1 MNHLINPLNIKAG
14 PMASFLFV
22 TLVFCLLSAC
32 ERQHQQLVF
41 DGLTMGTTYQV
52 KLVPGEQSV
61 SDDFGQRIQARLDSL
76 NQTFTTYRQDS
87 ELMLLNRSPENQAYA
102 VSSDMVRVLEVAQEV
117 YQLTSGAFDPTVGAL
132 VNLWGF
138 GPDNTGDRIPSEA
151 EIATEL
157 ALVGFSKL
165 QIAPDGTNIIR
176 SSDIALDMSAVAKGY
191 AVDAVAELLE
201 GEGFNNYL
209 VEVGGELR
217 LKGLKANKDPWRIAI
232 EAPSLERGL
241 VQKVLI
247 PGDVAVATSGD
258 YRNYFEKDGKRYSH
272 TIDPRTGY
280 PIGHQL
286 ASVTIIAKT
295 AAFADALATGF
306 MVLGSDASLDVAE
319 ENKLAVYLLVKEG
332 DAFKGYYSS
341 AFAPYLPGD

>member
-1 MNHLINPLNIKAG
+1 MNHLINRLKIKAG

-22 TLVFCLLSAC
+22 VVMVFLLSAC
-32 ERQHQQLVF
+32 DQQSQLVY
-41 DGLTMGTTYQV
+41 DGRTMGTTYQV
-52 KLVPGEQSV
+52 KLVPSEQPV
-61 SDDFGQRIQARLDSL
+61 SEGLGQRIQSRLDSL
-76 NQTFTTYRQDS
+76 NQTFTTYQQNS
-87 ELMLLNRSPENQAYA
+87 ELMLLNRSPVGQVYA
-102 VSSDMVRVLEVAQEV
+102 VSSDMLQVLKTAKEVH
-117 YQLTSGAFDPTVGAL
+117 QLTSGAFDPTVGAL

-138 GPDNTGDRIPSEA
+138 GPENTGDRVPSETD
-151 EIATEL
+151 IAAEL
-157 ALVGFSKL
+157 ALVGFNKL
-165 QIAPDGTNIIR
+165 QITPDGANIIR

-201 GEGFNNYL
+201 QEGFNHYL

-280 PIGHQL
+280 PLDHQL
-286 ASVTIIAKT
+286 ASVTIIAET
-295 AAFADALATGF
+295 AVFADALATGF
-306 MVLGSDASLDVAE
+306 MVLGADASLKVAE
-319 ENKLAVYLLVKEG
+319 KNKLAVYLLVKEG

-341 AFAPYLPGD
+341 AFAPYLSGD

>member
-1 MNHLINPLNIKAG
+1 MNRLINRLKIKAG

-22 TLVFCLLSAC
+22 AVVVSLLSAC
-32 ERQHQQLVF
+32 DRQSQLVF
-41 DGLTMGTTYQV
+41 DGRTMGTTYQV

-61 SDDFGQRIQARLDSL
+61 SDDLGQKIQSRLDNL
-76 NQTFTTYRQDS
+76 NNTFTTYQQDS
-87 ELMLLNRSPENQAYA
+87 ELMLLNRAPVGQTYA
-102 VSSDMVRVLEVAQEV
+102 VSQDMLHVLNIAKEVH
-117 YQLTSGAFDPTVGAL
+117 QLTSGAFDPTVGAL

-138 GPDNTGDRIPSEA
+138 GPQNTGNQIPAEA
-151 EIATEL
+151 DIAAEL
-157 ALVGFSKL
+157 TLVDFNKL
-165 QIAPDGTNIIR
+165 QITPDGASIIR

-201 GEGFNNYL
+201 QEGFNNYL

-217 LKGLKANKDPWRIAI
+217 LKGVKVNKDPWRIAI

-247 PGDVAVATSGD
+247 PGDATVATSGD

-280 PIGHQL
+280 PLDHQL
-286 ASVTIIAKT
+286 ASVTIIAET

-306 MVLGSDASLDVAE
+306 MVLGADASLKIAE

-332 DAFKGYYSS
+332 EAFKSYYSS
-341 AFAPYLPGD
+341 AFAPFLSGD

>member
-1 MNHLINPLNIKAG
+1 MNRLINRLKIKAG

-22 TLVFCLLSAC
+22 TVMVSLLSAC
-32 ERQHQQLVF
+32 DRQSQLVF
-41 DGLTMGTTYQV
+41 DGRTMGTTYQV
-52 KLVPGEQSV
+52 KLVPSEQSV
-61 SDDFGQRIQARLDSL
+61 SDDLGQKIQSRLDSL
-76 NQTFTTYRQDS
+76 NNTFTTYQQDS
-87 ELMLLNRSPENQAYA
+87 ELMLLNRAPVGQVYA
-102 VSSDMVRVLEVAQEV
+102 VSQDMLHVLNTAKEVH
-117 YQLTSGAFDPTVGAL
+117 QLTSGAFDPTVGAL

-138 GPDNTGDRIPSEA
+138 GPENTGNRVPSETD
-151 EIATEL
+151 IATEL
-157 ALVGFSKL
+157 GLLGFNKL
-165 QIAPDGTNIIR
+165 QITPDATSITR

-201 GEGFNNYL
+201 QEGFNNYL

-217 LKGLKANKDPWRIAI
+217 LKGVKANKDPWRIAI

-241 VQKVLI
+241 VQKVLV
-247 PGDVAVATSGD
+247 PGDAAVATSGD

-280 PIGHQL
+280 PLDHQL
-286 ASVTIIAKT
+286 ASVTIIAET

-306 MVLGSDASLDVAE
+306 MVLGADASLKIAE

-332 DAFKGYYSS
+332 EAFKSYYSS
-341 AFAPYLPGD
+341 AFAPFLSGD

>member
-1 MNHLINPLNIKAG
+1 MNHLINRLKIKAG

-22 TLVFCLLSAC
+22 AAMVFLLSAC
-32 ERQHQQLVF
+32 DRQSQLVF
-41 DGLTMGTTYQV
+41 DGRTMGTTYQI

-61 SDDFGQRIQARLDSL
+61 SDGLGQRIQSRLDSL
-76 NQTFTTYRQDS
+76 NQTFTTYQQDS
-87 ELMLLNRSPENQAYA
+87 ELMLLNRAPVDQIYA
-102 VSSDMVRVLEVAQEV
+102 VSSDMSKVLKTAKEVH
-117 YQLTSGAFDPTVGAL
+117 QLTSGAFDPTVGAL

-151 EIATEL
+151 DIAAEL
-157 ALVGFSKL
+157 ALVGFNKL
-165 QIAPDGTNIIR
+165 QITPDGANIIR

-217 LKGLKANKDPWRIAI
+217 LNGLKANKDPWRIAI

-280 PIGHQL
+280 PLDHQL
-286 ASVTIIAKT
+286 ASVTIIAET
-295 AAFADALATGF
+295 AVFADALATGF
-306 MVLGSDASLDVAE
+306 MVLGADASLKVAE
-319 ENKLAVYLLVKEG
+319 KNKLAVYLLVKEG

-341 AFAPYLPGD
+341 AFAPYLSGD

>member
-1 MNHLINPLNIKAG
+1 MNRLINRLKIKAG

-22 TLVFCLLSAC
+22 TVMVSLLSAC
-32 ERQHQQLVF
+32 DRQSQLVF
-41 DGLTMGTTYQV
+41 DGRTMGTTYQV
-52 KLVPGEQSV
+52 KLVPSEQSV
-61 SDDFGQRIQARLDSL
+61 SGDLGQKIQSRLDSL
-76 NQTFTTYRQDS
+76 NNTFTTYQQDS
-87 ELMLLNRSPENQAYA
+87 ELMLLNRAPVGQVYA
-102 VSSDMVRVLEVAQEV
+102 VSQDMLHVLNTAKEVH
-117 YQLTSGAFDPTVGAL
+117 QLTSGAFDPTVGAL

-138 GPDNTGDRIPSEA
+138 GPENTGNRVPSETD
-151 EIATEL
+151 IATEL
-157 ALVGFSKL
+157 GLLGFNKL
-165 QIAPDGTNIIR
+165 QITPDATSITR

-201 GEGFNNYL
+201 QEGFNNYL

-217 LKGLKANKDPWRIAI
+217 LKGVKANKDPWRIAI

-241 VQKVLI
+241 VQKVLV
-247 PGDVAVATSGD
+247 PGDAAVATSGD

-280 PIGHQL
+280 PLDHQL
-286 ASVTIIAKT
+286 ASVTIIAET

-306 MVLGSDASLDVAE
+306 MVLGADASLKIAE

-332 DAFKGYYSS
+332 EAFKSYYSS
-341 AFAPYLPGD
+341 AFAPFLSGD